1 MSLIEKL
8 RLEKAAQAGK
18 QVVKENRLPVLEEVQ
33 QLWNN
38 YMATMKAQQ
47 KHSTVTNM
55 QLATLEVQGADVRVI
70 CETNFGAK
78 MVENEATDL
87 TEILR
92 EHFNNRQIQ
101 LLVTIDEQ
109 AATRPRELEP
119 RYLSTAERFNLMA
132 TQYPLVKE
140 LKDRLRLDLGF

>member
-8 RLEKAAQAGK
+8 RQEKAAAAGK
-18 QVVKENRLPVLEEVQ
+18 QVVKQNRPPVLEEVQ

-38 YMATMKAQQ
+38 YMASMKAQQ

-55 QLATLEVQGADVRVI
+55 QLATLAVNGADVLVT

-101 LLVTIDEQ
+101 LQVAVDEQ